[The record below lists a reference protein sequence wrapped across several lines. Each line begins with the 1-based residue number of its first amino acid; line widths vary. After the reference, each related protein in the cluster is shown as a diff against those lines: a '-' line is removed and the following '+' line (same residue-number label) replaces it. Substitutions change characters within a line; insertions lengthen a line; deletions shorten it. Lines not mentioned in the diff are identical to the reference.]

1 MATIER
7 PTPAAPERE
16 YTAEEVKQTYDRL
29 GLSDPDTRRRLLELA
44 AAAEEQPR
52 VGNWLLA
59 DTDTGS
65 DQ

>member
-16 YTAEEVKQTYDRL
+16 FTAEEVQETYDRL
-29 GLSDPDTRRRLLELA
+29 GLSAPETRRRLLELA

-52 VGNWLLA
+52 VGHWLRA

-65 DQ
+65 VQ

>member
-16 YTAEEVKQTYDRL
+16 FTPDEVQQTYDRL
-29 GLSDPDTRRRLLELA
+29 GLSDPETRRRLLELA
-44 AAAEEQPR
+44 AAAEQQPR
-52 VGNWLLA
+52 VGNWLRA

-65 DQ
+65 VQ